1 MPPSVLSAVRA
12 RRPERP
18 TFRPTLEALEDRLP
32 PGDLWQLAPLLPPD
46 LTPAGPAG
54 TGAAPAVTAPPSPG
68 QPPPGPDTP
77 AAPSGQPTAPD
88 QPTPPAVAAGPDQ
101 GPAPT
106 ALLVGIA
113 LAGADATPVAAP
125 ADGPVV
131 FFGDSITRLG
141 GAPGGFVTLV
151 GDGLRAASPG
161 VQVVNAGEPG
171 DAVPDLQRRLGQD
184 VLALR
189 PSAVVVE
196 VGVND
201 VWRFQ
206 TLGPGAGTPADQYEA
221 GLRDVLGRIQAA
233 GARVVLCT
241 PTVIGEE
248 ADAPSA
254 ALLDQYAAVS
264 RSVAADMGVTVAD
277 LHQAFQDY
285 LRANNPTGQ
294 AAGVLTADGVHLSAA
309 GNRLAADVVFGAL
322 RP

>member
-1 MPPSVLSAVRA
+1 
-12 RRPERP
+12 
-18 TFRPTLEALEDRLP
+18 
-32 PGDLWQLAPLLPPD
+32 
-46 LTPAGPAG
+46 
-54 TGAAPAVTAPPSPG
+54 
-68 QPPPGPDTP
+68 
-77 AAPSGQPTAPD
+77 
-88 QPTPPAVAAGPDQ
+88 
-101 GPAPT
+101 
-106 ALLVGIA
+106 LLVGVA
-113 LAGADATPVAAP
+113 LGRADATP

-141 GAPGGFVTLV
+141 GGPGGFVTLV
-151 GDGLRAASPG
+151 GDALRAASPG

-196 VGVND
+196 VGIND

-206 TLGPGAGTPADQYEA
+206 TLGPGAGTPTDRYEA

-233 GARVVLCT
+233 GARAVLCT
-241 PTVIGEE
+241 PTVIGEQ
-248 ADAPSA
+248 ADGGPTAD
-254 ALLDQYAAVS
+254 LLDRYAAVS
-264 RSVAADMGVTVAD
+264 RRVAADRGVTVAD

-294 AAGVLTADGVHLSAA
+294 AAGVLTVDGVHLSAA
-309 GNRLAADVVFGAL
+309 GNRIAADEVFGSL